1 MLVPTHPADFKIGP
15 GVSMLARA
23 GFRKD
28 LIILLLITFFSAT
41 ANINVLV
48 FAGSD
53 VAERRYILNAH

>member
-1 MLVPTHPADFKIGP
+1 MLVTTHPADFKVGP

-28 LIILLLITFFSAT
+28 LVILLLITFFSPT

-53 VAERRYILNAH
+53 AERRYILNAH